1 MQNLFKI
8 YICLF
13 QLLFLFFKNMEKYL
27 IVYMSMELDDITLVL
42 KELDDVA
49 AKQRSIIFEK
59 SRLSGK
65 VPRDWKKGK

>member
-1 MQNLFKI
+1 
-8 YICLF
+8 
-13 QLLFLFFKNMEKYL
+13 MEKYL

-65 VPRDWKKGK
+65 VPRDWKKREITFLFLRRGETETWGTTDL

>member
-1 MQNLFKI
+1 MQNLLRI

-27 IVYMSMELDDITLVL
+27 IVYMSMDDITLVL

-59 SRLSGK
+59 SWLSGK

>member
-1 MQNLFKI
+1 
-8 YICLF
+8 
-13 QLLFLFFKNMEKYL
+13 MEKYL

-65 VPRDWKKGK
+65 VPRDWKKREITFPFLRRGETETWGTTDL

>member
-1 MQNLFKI
+1 MQNLLRI

-13 QLLFLFFKNMEKYL
+13 QLLFLFFKNMENYL
-27 IVYMSMELDDITLVL
+27 IVYMSMKLDDRTLVL
-42 KELDDVA
+42 KELADEA

>member
-1 MQNLFKI
+1 MQNLLRI
-8 YICLF
+8 YIYLF

-27 IVYMSMELDDITLVL
+27 IVYMSMDDITLVQ

-49 AKQRSIIFEK
+49 AKQRCIIFEK

>member
-1 MQNLFKI
+1 
-8 YICLF
+8 
-13 QLLFLFFKNMEKYL
+13 MENYL
-27 IVYMSMELDDITLVL
+27 IVYMSMKLDDRTLVL
-42 KELDDVA
+42 KELADEA